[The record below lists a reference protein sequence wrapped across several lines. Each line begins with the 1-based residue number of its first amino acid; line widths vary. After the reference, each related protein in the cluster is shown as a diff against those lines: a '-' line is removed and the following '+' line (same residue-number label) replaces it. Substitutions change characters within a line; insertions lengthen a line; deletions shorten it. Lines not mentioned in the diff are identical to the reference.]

1 MAHSFRILPRAPYS
15 FDFTAARFMRFAS
28 ENVDLAAQGQYRRL
42 LSAGRQIALATV
54 TDVGTVARPQL
65 SVTLQSPSKT
75 PLKLAAFEMQLRHIL
90 CTDLDLNP
98 FYRLARK
105 DDMLAPL
112 VRRFR
117 GLRIVS
123 SPTLFEALVTAVLSQ
138 QVNLTFAYS
147 IKKALVESF
156 GRTWRREE
164 GTYYAFPEP
173 RRFAAQSM
181 EDMRKFRLS
190 TAKAGSL
197 IRLGAAFASK
207 TPFPVNADRA
217 VRAVRRRDRRAAY
230 RHQGH
235 RPVVRGDRA
244 DAWLGAPGYISGRG
258 PGGGQVRGP
267 GPVGQ
272 DRKGHRG
279 RDARLCRT
287 LAPVSRTGPG
297 LLLRRTGDAPRREH
311 PGCCSTETA
320 MNPRFPAARAM
331 STFPRCTRG
340 CQRTQSV

>member
-1 MAHSFRILPRAPYS
+1 MTHSFRILPRAPYS

-42 LSAGRQIALATV
+42 LAAGRQIALATV

-117 GLRIVS
+117 GLRVVS

-207 TPFPVNADRA
+207 TPFPVNAAGLSALSDDEI
-217 VRAVRRRDRRAAY
+217 V
-230 RHQGH
+230 
-235 RPVVRGDRA
+235 
-244 DAWLGAPGYISGRG
+244 
-258 PGGGQVRGP
+258 
-267 GPVGQ
+267 
-272 DRKGHRG
+272 
-279 RDARLCRT
+279 ARLTAIKGIGRWSAEIALMRGLGRPDT
-287 LAPVSRTGPG
+287 FPAGDLGVVKYVAQG
-297 LLLRRTGDAPRREH
+297 LLGKTGKATEAEMRAFAERWRPYRGLALAYCYAELATRRGASTPGVARQRR
-311 PGCCSTETA
+311 
-320 MNPRFPAARAM
+320 
-331 STFPRCTRG
+331 
-340 CQRTQSV
+340 Q

>member
-54 TDVGTVARPQL
+54 TDVGTVARPEL

-207 TPFPVNADRA
+207 TPFPVNAAELSALSDDEI
-217 VRAVRRRDRRAAY
+217 V
-230 RHQGH
+230 
-235 RPVVRGDRA
+235 
-244 DAWLGAPGYISGRG
+244 
-258 PGGGQVRGP
+258 
-267 GPVGQ
+267 
-272 DRKGHRG
+272 
-279 RDARLCRT
+279 ARLTAIKGIGRWSAEIALMRGLGRPDT
-287 LAPVSRTGPG
+287 FPAGDLAVVKYVAQG
-297 LLLRRTGDAPRREH
+297 LLGKTEKATEAEMRSFAERWRPYRGLALAYCYAELATRRGAST
-311 PGCCSTETA
+311 PGV
-320 MNPRFPAARAM
+320 AR
-331 STFPRCTRG
+331 
-340 CQRTQSV
+340 QRPQ

>member
-1 MAHSFRILPRAPYS
+1 MTHSFRILPRAPYS

-42 LSAGRQIALATV
+42 LAAGRQIALATV

-207 TPFPVNADRA
+207 TPFPVNATALSDDEI
-217 VRAVRRRDRRAAY
+217 V
-230 RHQGH
+230 
-235 RPVVRGDRA
+235 
-244 DAWLGAPGYISGRG
+244 
-258 PGGGQVRGP
+258 
-267 GPVGQ
+267 
-272 DRKGHRG
+272 
-279 RDARLCRT
+279 ARLTAIKGIGRWSAEIALMRGLGRPDT
-287 LAPVSRTGPG
+287 FPAGDLGVVKYVAQG
-297 LLLRRTGDAPRREH
+297 LLGKTEKATEAEMRAFAERWRPYRGLALAYCYAELATRRGASTPGVARQRR
-311 PGCCSTETA
+311 
-320 MNPRFPAARAM
+320 
-331 STFPRCTRG
+331 
-340 CQRTQSV
+340 Q